1 MDHVTAWLVIS
12 LPSCSTIL
20 FLLLFFPI
28 CEEPMITKIEAL
40 KGITHL
46 GAQDEGTINTARRI
60 YKSENKSAFLFPF
73 YYFKQA
79 T

>member
-1 MDHVTAWLVIS
+1 
-12 LPSCSTIL
+12 
-20 FLLLFFPI
+20 
-28 CEEPMITKIEAL
+28 MITKIEAL